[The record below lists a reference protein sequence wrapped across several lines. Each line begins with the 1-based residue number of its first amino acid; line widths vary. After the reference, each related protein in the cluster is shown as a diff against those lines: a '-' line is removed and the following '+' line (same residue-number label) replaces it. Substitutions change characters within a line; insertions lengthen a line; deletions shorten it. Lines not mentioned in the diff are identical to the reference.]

1 MVNPSRGP
9 TQLIFLVPINYNGVE
24 NTKKQLQ
31 TPHLP
36 IVNKFSKRN
45 IPVENYIM
53 QKPLY
58 LSIQYIGKASFK
70 IVSPHHKPS
79 QNQTYRPLNT

>member
-1 MVNPSRGP
+1 MVDPSRGP

-36 IVNKFSKRN
+36 TINKFSKRN

-58 LSIQYIGKASFK
+58 LSIQYIGRHPSRLY
-70 IVSPHHKPS
+70 PHTIS
-79 QNQTYRPLNT
+79 QAKTKLIGH